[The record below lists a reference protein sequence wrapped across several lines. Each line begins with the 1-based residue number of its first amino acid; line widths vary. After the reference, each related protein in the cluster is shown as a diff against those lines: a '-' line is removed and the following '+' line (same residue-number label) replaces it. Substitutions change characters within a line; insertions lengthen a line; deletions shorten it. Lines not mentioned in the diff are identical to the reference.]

1 MKTNG
6 LTFGVAFALGCLM
19 ALVVRSSRYKPY
31 PEVATPH
38 PALATSAAG
47 EAVPEKTMTTVN
59 RICPICGMDVDPS
72 LPPAEYKGHKVG
84 FGCAAC
90 PPRFAKDPD
99 MYGPSALKNEVV
111 E

>member
-1 MKTNG
+1 
-6 LTFGVAFALGCLM
+6 
-19 ALVVRSSRYKPY
+19 
-31 PEVATPH
+31 
-38 PALATSAAG
+38 
-47 EAVPEKTMTTVN
+47 MTTVN